1 MDTSCS
7 LNLIHWMS
15 CFDAC
20 LLICRCSCGGGG
32 HSVSK
37 VSDAEQDYSLSKAK
51 LHTVEH
57 VYSMDG

>member
-7 LNLIHWMS
+7 LNLIRWMS

-20 LLICRCSCGGGG
+20 LLICRCSCGGRG
-32 HSVSK
+32 VRK

-51 LHTVEH
+51 LHIVEH